1 MDFDKLL
8 VSTKFAPPHIGSRFI
23 ARMHLL
29 EQLRDGQRCSFVL
42 VTGGAGFGK
51 TVLLAQWR
59 LELMKAGDEVSWL
72 SLSHD
77 DKQLGSFVTYLT
89 AALRRLGIPVEDEI
103 LLDGLDGDIAKAADN
118 VVAAALNAAA
128 AIPKDLYL
136 VIDDY
141 HHVDDQRAHRLL
153 QKLIDHCPGN
163 LHIAVASRAAP
174 PLAISR
180 LRVLG
185 RVTEIGFGELPFNAE
200 ETRSFLEQNL
210 GAVKLN
216 AEEVRL
222 IHDKT
227 GGWPASLELMAIMLR
242 SRPETRAR
250 LRDLGWSSADLQ
262 AYLAEEV
269 VAHLPVAMIDFMEQI
284 SVCRRF
290 NVELA
295 TVVTGSAEAAALL
308 QRAEEEN
315 LLMYR
320 VESDDLLPWYRFHP
334 LFGEFL
340 GNRLARRGAA
350 DVSALH
356 RRASQWFAGHG
367 LLVEAVRHAVWG
379 GELEFAADAID
390 QAAKE
395 TWSLSFISLMLNL
408 LDRLPQQTL
417 FAHPRLFFLGCLT
430 LSMTARHAKAERWL
444 VQVRESGAA
453 KNPAISSKLPLADA
467 AVAIQRDDT
476 RRCIDLLEPL
486 HGVVSESP
494 YLLHFYLCLLGYAYA
509 SVGRYA
515 EAHRLLDDNPIDPA
529 ERKND
534 IALVAEGSRALLY
547 LTEGKVRETARIG
560 AELVVVAE
568 ALHGRRS
575 VSASVT
581 ATTLGDA
588 YYELDRIEEARELL
602 ANRARLVMQASMPP
616 VMLSAAL
623 VTARLDSLHAA
634 PEAVLGFLEA
644 QAAHYQGLGLHRLVA
659 WMQAEQ
665 VRMLLKAGQKVRAAG
680 VMARLDEL
688 DTLHRHADGVRA
700 EIPAVAALARARIA
714 LAANDPNGALS
725 ALPPARE
732 HARQYGRARMQVVE
746 HLLAAL
752 ALDDLKRVDE
762 TSGRLVDAL
771 RIASRFGL
779 LRTLLDEGP
788 RAGAL
793 LAGVRGDARL
803 DEAASA
809 HLDDL
814 LSRMRT
820 AEGSPAPLRGR
831 GSRGGSVLPDGVS
844 LTPRELE
851 ILGLIAQAM
860 TNKRIALT
868 LHISLDTVKWNVR
881 NILTKLD
888 LSSRYDAM
896 SWARKQ
902 GLIE

>member
-23 ARMHLL
+23 PRMHLL
-29 EQLRDGQRCSFVL
+29 DQLRDGQRCGFVL

-51 TVLLAQWR
+51 TILLAQWR

-77 DKQLGSFVTYLT
+77 DKQLGSFATYLT
-89 AALRRLGIPVEDEI
+89 AALRRLGIPVEDEM
-103 LLDGLDGDIAKAADN
+103 LLDGLDGEIAKAMDN
-118 VVAAALNAAA
+118 VVAATVNAAA
-128 AIPKDLYL
+128 VIPKDLYL
-136 VIDDY
+136 IIDDY
-141 HHVDDQRAHRLL
+141 HHVDDQRAHLL
-153 QKLIDHCPGN
+153 VQKLIDHCPGN
-163 LHIAVASRAAP
+163 LHIAIASRAAP
-174 PLAISR
+174 PLLISR

-210 GAVKLN
+210 GTVKLN

-250 LRDLGWSSADLQ
+250 LRELGWSSADLQ

-269 VAHLPVAMIDFMEQI
+269 VAHLPTEMIDFMEQV

-295 TVVTGSAEAAALL
+295 AAVTGSADAAALL
-308 QRAEEEN
+308 QRAEDEN

-320 VESDDLLPWYRFHP
+320 VESDDRLPWYRFHP

-340 GNRLARRGAA
+340 ATRVARRGTA
-350 DVSALH
+350 DVNALH

-379 GELEFAADAID
+379 GELEFAAEAID
-390 QAAKE
+390 QAAKD

-408 LDRLPQQTL
+408 LDRLPQETL

-430 LSMTARHAKAERWL
+430 LSMTARYAKAERWL
-444 VQVRESGAA
+444 AQVRESGAA

-467 AVAIQRDDT
+467 AVAMQRDDT
-476 RRCIDLLEPL
+476 QRCIDLLEPL
-486 HGVVSESP
+486 HGIVSESP

-515 EAHRLLDDNPIDPA
+515 DAHRLLDANPIDPA

-534 IALVAEGSRALLY
+534 IALVAEGSRGLLL
-547 LTEGKVRETARIG
+547 LTEGKVREAARIG
-560 AELVVVAE
+560 NELVAAAE

-581 ATTLGDA
+581 ATTLGDS
-588 YYELDRIEEARELL
+588 YYELDRIDEARELL

-623 VTARLDSLHAA
+623 VTARLDSLHA
-634 PEAVLGFLEA
+634 PSEAVLSFLES

-659 WMQAEQ
+659 CMHAEQ
-665 VRMLLKAGQKVRAAG
+665 VRILLKLGQKARAAG
-680 VMARLDEL
+680 VSARLSEL
-688 DTLHRHADGVRA
+688 GALHRNADGVRA
-700 EIPAVAALARARIA
+700 EIPAVAALARARVALASNDPHEA
-714 LAANDPNGALS
+714 LAA
-725 ALPPARE
+725 LPVARE
-732 HARQYGRARMQVVE
+732 LALQYGRARMQVLE
-746 HLLAAL
+746 NLLAAF
-752 ALDDLKRVDE
+752 ALDELKRVDE
-762 TSGRLVDAL
+762 TATRLVEAVQ
-771 RIASRFGL
+771 IASRFGL

-793 LAGVRGDARL
+793 LATVRDDIRL
-803 DEAASA
+803 DKAAAA
-809 HLDDL
+809 HLEDL
-814 LSRMRT
+814 LTRFGKADGSRT
-820 AEGSPAPLRGR
+820 AAPSRSGTSAPEG
-831 GSRGGSVLPDGVS
+831 VN

-851 ILGLIAQAM
+851 ILALVAQAM
-860 TNKRIALT
+860 SNKRIALT
-868 LHISLDTVKWNVR
+868 LNISVDTVKWNVR

-896 SWARKQ
+896 TWARKQ

>member
-23 ARMHLL
+23 PRKHLL
-29 EQLRDGQRCSFVL
+29 DQLRDGRRCSFVL

-51 TVLLAQWR
+51 TILLAQWR

-77 DKQLGSFVTYLT
+77 DKQLASFVAYLT
-89 AALRRLGIPVEDEI
+89 AALRRLGIAVEDEM
-103 LLDGLDGDIAKAADN
+103 LLEGLEGLDGDIAKATDN
-118 VVAAALNAAA
+118 VVAATLNAAA
-128 AIPKDLYL
+128 VIAKDLYL

-141 HHVDDQRAHRLL
+141 HHVDDQRAHRLV
-153 QKLIDHCPGN
+153 QKLIDHCPAN
-163 LHIAVASRAAP
+163 LHIAIASRAAP
-174 PLAISR
+174 PLLLSR

-185 RVTEIGFGELPFNAE
+185 RVTEIGFGELPFNAD
-200 ETRSFLEQNL
+200 ETRSFLAQNL
-210 GAVKLN
+210 GTVRLN

-227 GGWPASLELMAIMLR
+227 SGWPASLELMAIMLR

-250 LRDLGWSSADLQ
+250 LRELGWSSADLQ

-269 VAHLPVAMIDFMEQI
+269 VAHLPPEMIDFMEQV

-295 TVVTGSAEAAALL
+295 EAVTGGNAAALIR
-308 QRAEEEN
+308 RAEDEN

-320 VESDDLLPWYRFHP
+320 VESDDRLPWYRFHP

-340 GNRLARRGAA
+340 AARLERRGAA
-350 DVSALH
+350 HVDALH
-356 RRASQWFAGHG
+356 RRASRWFAEHG
-367 LLVEAVRHAVWG
+367 LLGEAVRHAVWG

-408 LDRLPQQTL
+408 LDRLPQETL

-444 VQVRESGAA
+444 AQIRESGAA
-453 KNPAISSKLPLADA
+453 RNPAISSKLPLADA
-467 AVAIQRDDT
+467 AVAMQRDDT
-476 RRCIDLLEPL
+476 QRCIDLLEPL
-486 HGVVSESP
+486 HGIVSESP

-509 SVGRYA
+509 SVGRHADAYK
-515 EAHRLLDDNPIDPA
+515 LLDDNPIDPA

-534 IALVAEGSRALLY
+534 IALVAEGSRALLL
-547 LTEGKVRETARIG
+547 LTEGNVREAARIG
-560 AELVVVAE
+560 GELVGVAE
-568 ALHGRRS
+568 SLHGRRS

-581 ATTLGDA
+581 AATLGESC
-588 YYELDRIEEARELL
+588 YELDRLDEARELL

-623 VTARLDSLHAA
+623 VTARLDLMHTSS
-634 PEAVLGFLEA
+634 EAVLTFLDA
-644 QAAHYQGLGLHRLVA
+644 QAVHYQGLGLHRLVA
-659 WMQAEQ
+659 CMQSEQ
-665 VRMLLKAGQKVRAAG
+665 IRILLNIGQRARAGQVA
-680 VMARLDEL
+680 ARLNEL
-688 DTLHRHADGVRA
+688 GTSHRNADGVRA
-700 EIPAVAALARARIA
+700 EIPAVAALARARMA
-714 LAANDPNGALS
+714 LAGNDPNEALL
-725 ALPPARE
+725 ALQVARA
-732 HARQYGRARMQVVE
+732 HAQKYRHARMQVQE
-746 HLLAAL
+746 NLLAAF
-752 ALDDLKRVDE
+752 ALDELKRFDD
-762 TSGRLVDAL
+762 TSARLVEAVQ
-771 RIASRFGL
+771 IASRFGL
-779 LRTLLDEGP
+779 LRMLLDEGP
-788 RAGAL
+788 RAGVL
-793 LAGVRGDARL
+793 LAGVRGDARI
-803 DEAASA
+803 DEAAAA
-809 HLDDL
+809 HLEDL
-814 LSRMRT
+814 LARFGK
-820 AEGSPAPLRGR
+820 AEGARPAPPLR
-831 GSRGGSVLPDGVS
+831 SSAKVPEGVN

-851 ILGLIAQAM
+851 ILGLVAQAM

-868 LHISLDTVKWNVR
+868 LNISLDTVKWNVR